1 MVGLLA
7 FSILKH
13 GRAKS
18 ECYVHSLMSDVK
30 GTFFFFNEK

>member
-18 ECYVHSLMSDVK
+18 ECYVRSLMSHVK
-30 GTFFFFNEK
+30 ETYF